1 MYLEIISPE
10 ATLFTGNIDSLTVP
24 GTNGSFQVL
33 ENHASIVSTLTTG
46 DVTLQGNF
54 DSSNNFDEPFNKIDP
69 NSVILKISSGT
80 LELQDN
86 KIILLVD

>member
-10 ATLFTGNIDSLTVP
+10 STLYTGNIDSITVP
-24 GTNGSFQVL
+24 GANGSFQVL
-33 ENHASIVSTLTTG
+33 ENHASIVSTLTSG
-46 DVTLQGNF
+46 KVTLQGKF
-54 DSSNNFDEPFNKIDP
+54 DSSNSFNHPFNKLDS
-69 NSVILKISSGT
+69 NVVTLEISSGT

>member
-10 ATLFTGNIDSLTVP
+10 STLFTGNVDSLTVP

-33 ENHASIVSTLTTG
+33 ENHAAIVSNLISGAIVFNGTFDASKSFG
-46 DVTLQGNF
+46 VPF
-54 DSSNNFDEPFNKIDP
+54 SKIDSS
-69 NSVILKISSGT
+69 SVALKISSGT
-80 LELQDN
+80 LEMQDN

>member
-10 ATLFTGNIDSLTVP
+10 ATLFTGNIDSLTLP

-33 ENHASIVSTLTTG
+33 ENHASIVSTLTSG
-46 DVTLQGNF
+46 NVTLQGKF
-54 DSSNNFDEPFNKIDP
+54 DSSNNFDDPFHKIDA
-69 NSVILKISSGT
+69 NSVILKILSGT

>member
-10 ATLFTGNIDSLTVP
+10 STLFTGNVDSLTVP

-33 ENHASIVSTLTTG
+33 ENHAAIVSNLISGAIVFNGTFDASKSF
-46 DVTLQGNF
+46 DV
-54 DSSNNFDEPFNKIDP
+54 PFSKIDS
-69 NSVILKISSGT
+69 NTVALKISSGT
-80 LELQDN
+80 LEMQDN